1 MTPADQDW
9 LAMCRRASAGVEESL
24 AKVGDRSV
32 ATGSRGEGGDRT
44 LVIDSAAEDAIVSE
58 LEATGIGLIAIAEER
73 GRVSINGGG
82 DYHVVIDP
90 IDGSRN
96 AKRRMP
102 SYAVS
107 IAVAE
112 EETMG
117 GVVFGYVKDL
127 GCGEEWWAARG
138 DGAYLDEERLPELAG
153 DAELDLL
160 ALEMVQPRDLVDA
173 ADALAA
179 TVDGAR
185 FRALGC
191 VALSL
196 CFVAAARFDALLTL
210 SQCRSVDCAAGQL
223 IVREA
228 GGLVAFPDAGSDPLA
243 TSLGLEMRS
252 RLIAATSPEVVEQLA
267 DVGTA

>member
-9 LAMCRRASAGVEESL
+9 LATCRRAAAGVEEAL
-24 AKVGDRSV
+24 AKVEDRSV
-32 ATGSRGEGGDRT
+32 ATGGRGEGGDRT

-58 LEATGIGLIAIAEER
+58 LEAIGIGLTAIAEER

-82 DYHVVIDP
+82 EYHVVIDP

-102 SYAVS
+102 AHAVS

-112 EETMG
+112 DETMG

-138 DGAYLDEERLPELAG
+138 EGAHLDGERLPELAD

-160 ALEMVQPRDLVDA
+160 ALEMVRPRDLVDA
-173 ADALAA
+173 AAALAA
-179 TVDGAR
+179 AADGAR
-185 FRALGC
+185 LRTLGC

-196 CFVAAARFDALLTL
+196 CFVAASRFDGLLTL
-210 SQCRSVDCAAGQL
+210 SQCRSVDCAAAQL
-223 IVREA
+223 ILREV
-228 GGLVAFPDAGSDPLA
+228 GGFVALPDAGSDPLA
-243 TSLGLEMRS
+243 ASLGLDMRS
-252 RLIAATSPEVVEQLA
+252 RLIAAATPEHVDRLTLNA
-267 DVGTA
+267 R